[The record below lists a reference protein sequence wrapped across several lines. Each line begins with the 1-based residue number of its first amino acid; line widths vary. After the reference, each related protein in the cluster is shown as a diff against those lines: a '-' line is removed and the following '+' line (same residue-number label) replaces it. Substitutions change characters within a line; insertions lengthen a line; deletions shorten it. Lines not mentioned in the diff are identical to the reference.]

1 MKQAIIFLK
10 LWMFSLLVGGL
21 ISCQQETP
29 VTSVIHI
36 DAEGTIQTVNPDLYG
51 ITLEEINH
59 AIDGG
64 LYAEMIQNRSFE
76 DGIPPLNCPYDA
88 RRRVIT
94 TPNGYDMPFM
104 RLDSLPGWRPLST
117 NTWIYPDTKELLN
130 EKNKRSL
137 VVSIAT
143 TAQNGRGGVVA
154 EGYNGLA
161 IQQGQTYQLSFYLKG
176 GSVYPKNLHIA
187 LEDSIGNRVLSDVF
201 TVTPHYEWKKYRHT
215 FTANTTSNKAILTFS
230 SDSSQTFWL
239 DVVSL
244 FPETWKGRP
253 NGQRQDIMEAIA
265 KLQPR
270 FVRFPGGAFV
280 EGYTAGTFPVWKET
294 LGNIAER
301 KHFWNVW
308 GYGTTNGTGYHE
320 YLQLCED
327 LGAEPIYV
335 INSGITN
342 MSRRPRYESI
352 TEMDKLVQ
360 EALDAIGYANY
371 PTDSVL
377 GALRAKNGHPK
388 PFHLKYVEIGSENY
402 GHEYTKRFELFRKA
416 IKEKWPE
423 ITVISNRLVGR
434 QPRSEWHDIHFNG
447 KNSFF
452 LSNQS
457 RYETV
462 KSRYEWENTFVGEF
476 GNMQSSEARTMSSA
490 IAEACF
496 LIGIEN
502 YPDMMARIAYSPV
515 LGNTDYTKERWPMI
529 LFNNHQIVLSP
540 SYYMWMLFNKYRG
553 DEVIPS
559 QVETYLRPTITNGFA
574 SVYMFDNCYEMNQVM
589 IDRKPVEGGRILGG
603 SWGISSGILT
613 PIPNRWNYVLL
624 GDSTASDYEF
634 TSHIRR
640 TKGSELIQFRVRNNG
655 CLREQQD
662 YISFTLGDG
671 YARLYHQSGNVTD
684 TLAATVKQ
692 PLVNNTDYNV
702 RIRCQKDSIFCYVN
716 EVLVQKAGM
725 RPYPSLASVATLDKK
740 NNCLY
745 LKVVNT
751 TRHEEKAELNIQGL
765 SVEDAVDII
774 ELAGEPETSN
784 TFEKPDR
791 IKPEKKKTTFTMG
804 IPKTYKFPPSS
815 ITIMKFKVEK

>member
-1 MKQAIIFLK
+1 
-10 LWMFSLLVGGL
+10 
-21 ISCQQETP
+21 
-29 VTSVIHI
+29 
-36 DAEGTIQTVNPDLYG
+36 
-51 ITLEEINH
+51 
-59 AIDGG
+59 
-64 LYAEMIQNRSFE
+64 
-76 DGIPPLNCPYDA
+76 
-88 RRRVIT
+88 
-94 TPNGYDMPFM
+94 
-104 RLDSLPGWRPLST
+104 
-117 NTWIYPDTKELLN
+117 
-130 EKNKRSL
+130 
-137 VVSIAT
+137 
-143 TAQNGRGGVVA
+143 
-154 EGYNGLA
+154 
-161 IQQGQTYQLSFYLKG
+161 
-176 GSVYPKNLHIA
+176 
-187 LEDSIGNRVLSDVF
+187 
-201 TVTPHYEWKKYRHT
+201 
-215 FTANTTSNKAILTFS
+215 
-230 SDSSQTFWL
+230 
-239 DVVSL
+239 
-244 FPETWKGRP
+244 
-253 NGQRQDIMEAIA
+253 
-265 KLQPR
+265 
-270 FVRFPGGAFV
+270 
-280 EGYTAGTFPVWKET
+280 
-294 LGNIAER
+294 
-301 KHFWNVW
+301 
-308 GYGTTNGTGYHE
+308 
-320 YLQLCED
+320 
-327 LGAEPIYV
+327 
-335 INSGITN
+335 
-342 MSRRPRYESI
+342 
-352 TEMDKLVQ
+352 
-360 EALDAIGYANY
+360 
-371 PTDSVL
+371 
-377 GALRAKNGHPK
+377 
-388 PFHLKYVEIGSENY
+388 
-402 GHEYTKRFELFRKA
+402 
-416 IKEKWPE
+416 
-423 ITVISNRLVGR
+423 
-434 QPRSEWHDIHFNG
+434 
-447 KNSFF
+447 
-452 LSNQS
+452 
-457 RYETV
+457 
-462 KSRYEWENTFVGEF
+462 
-476 GNMQSSEARTMSSA
+476 MSSA

-515 LGNTDYTKERWPMI
+515 LGNADYTKERWPMI

-589 IDRKPVEGGRILGG
+589 IDGKPVEQGQILSGN
-603 SWGISSGILT
+603 WRISSGILT
-613 PIPNRWNYVLL
+613 PVPNRWNYVLL

-684 TLAATVKQ
+684 TLATTVKQ
-692 PLVNNTDYNV
+692 PLVNNTDYDV

-815 ITIMKFKVEK
+815 ITIMRFKIEK